1 MCEIFKKKIDFVVL
15 NMLGGMESNHGMD
28 SRLGQSHLWFTNSS
42 TTAFNLKKK
51 RNRVRSLQFCSCLH

>member
-1 MCEIFKKKIDFVVL
+1 
-15 NMLGGMESNHGMD
+15 MLGGMESNHGMH

-51 RNRVRSLQFCSCLH
+51 RNRIRSLQFCSCLH